1 MSFVRAV
8 VRWGCCS
15 AAIVS
20 LATPAH
26 SADKKPKEAPATSET
41 VPSYYGPQPAT
52 ENIDLT
58 MYARIRDE
66 GFKHS
71 HVMEF
76 GSALA
81 DGIGPRLT
89 GSPNM
94 AKANAWTRDTMT
106 KIGLENAHLED
117 WGEFGMGWQQINTW
131 ARMVSPDPEPLW
143 MQAAPWSPAT
153 NGPVTGEAIYMDI
166 QNEKDLDKFK
176 GKLSGKIVLLG
187 AMRATPDITEPLF
200 HRYTTE
206 ELAEMETYPTG
217 EGRRG
222 GAPNFQQLLAERMR
236 LAALRTAAVK
246 MMAEE
251 HAVAIITPSRDGG
264 DGGGTGIIFDDNGA
278 NVARSAQLKANAVT
292 IPNAVMMIE
301 HYNRLGR
308 LLQNHVPVTLEVNIE
323 TKFTGDNEHGFD
335 TVAEIPGTDPKLKDQ
350 VVMVG
355 GHLDSWISGTGATDN
370 GAGSIMA
377 MEAMRILKA
386 LNIKPKRTIR
396 IALWSGEE
404 QGLCGSRG
412 YVHNHFGGP
421 EGAPLP
427 SCGAAAPVPGQ
438 APAPQPP
445 IKTTKEWETLDAY
458 YNLDNGTGKVR
469 GVYTQE
475 NYAVAP
481 IFRQWIAPLADL
493 GVTAISYRNTGGT
506 DHLSFDAVGLPGF
519 QYIQDPMDYETRTH
533 HSDMDTYD
541 RLHALDL
548 EQGAVLEAIFLYN
561 TSEREAMIPRKP
573 FPRPELERQQS
584 APIPGIFPNSTGAP
598 DDAAGS
604 GRRRQQ

>member
-1 MSFVRAV
+1 MSFVRAF
-8 VRWGCCS
+8 VRSGCCT
-15 AAIVS
+15 ALIAS
-20 LATPAH
+20 LAVPAF
-26 SADKKPKEAPATSET
+26 SADKKPKEAAPAEAT
-41 VPSYYGPQPAT
+41 PSYYGPQPAT

-58 MYARIRDE
+58 MYARIRQE
-66 GFKHS
+66 GFNHS

-76 GSALA
+76 GGALA

-94 AKANAWTRDTMT
+94 AKANAWTRDTLT

-131 ARMVSPDPEPLW
+131 ARIVSPDPEPLW

-153 NGPVTGEAIYMDI
+153 NGPVTGEAVYMDI
-166 QNEKDLDKFK
+166 QSEKDLEKFK
-176 GKLSGKIVLLG
+176 GTLSGKIVLLG
-187 AMRATPDITEPLF
+187 ATRPTPDITEPLF

-222 GAPNFQQLLAERMR
+222 GAPNIQQLLAERAR
-236 LAALRTAAVK
+236 LTALRTAAVK
-246 MMAEE
+246 MMTEE
-251 HAVAIITPSRDGG
+251 HVAAIITPSRDGG
-264 DGGGTGIIFDDNGA
+264 NGGGTGIIFDDNGA
-278 NVARSAQLKANAVT
+278 NIARNAQVKANAVT

-323 TKFTGDNEHGFD
+323 TKFTGDHEHGFD

-377 MEAMRILKA
+377 MEAVRILKA

-404 QGLCGSRG
+404 QGLFGSRG
-412 YVHNHFGGP
+412 YVKNHFGQFEEKPGTPDTFGRQPTGP
-421 EGAPLP
+421 L
-427 SCGAAAPVPGQ
+427 
-438 APAPQPP
+438 
-445 IKTTKEWETLDAY
+445 KTTKEWETLDAY

-493 GVTAISYRNTGGT
+493 GVTTISYRNTGGT

-561 TSEREAMIPRKP
+561 TSEREAMMPRKP
-573 FPRPELERQQS
+573 FPHPELDKEMT
-584 APIPGIFPNSTGAP
+584 APIPGIYPNAVP
-598 DDAAGS
+598 PAK
-604 GRRRQQ
+604 

>member
-1 MSFVRAV
+1 MSFVRAF
-8 VRWGCCS
+8 VRWGCC
-15 AAIVS
+15 
-20 LATPAH
+20 ATAVAGLVIPAYA
-26 SADKKPKEAPATSET
+26 ADKKPKDTAPAEAT
-41 VPSYYGPQPAT
+41 PSYNGPQPAF
-52 ENIDLT
+52 ENVDLT

-143 MQAAPWSPAT
+143 MQAAPWSAAT
-153 NGPVTGEAIYMDI
+153 NGPVTGEAVYMDL
-166 QNEKDLDKFK
+166 QDVKDLDKYK
-176 GKLSGKIVLLG
+176 GTLSGKIVLLG
-187 AMRATPDITEPLF
+187 AMRPTPDITEPLF
-200 HRYTTE
+200 HRYTTA

-217 EGRRG
+217 G
-222 GAPNFQQLLAERMR
+222 GNFDFARFAADRAR
-236 LAALRTAAVK
+236 LTAIRTAALK
-246 MMAEE
+246 MMVEE
-251 HAVAIITPSRDGG
+251 KVAAIITPSRDAR

-278 NVARSAQLKANAVT
+278 NIVRGAQTKDNAVT

-301 HYNRLGR
+301 HYNRIGR
-308 LLQNHVPVTLEVNIE
+308 LLQNHVPVTLEVNID
-323 TKFTGDNEHGFD
+323 TKFTGDHEHGFD

-386 LNIKPKRTIR
+386 IGVKPKRTIR

-412 YVHNHFGGP
+412 YVHIHFGGP

-427 SCGAAAPVPGQ
+427 VCGAAPGGPGQ
-438 APAPQPP
+438 AAAPQPP

-469 GVYTQE
+469 GVYTQG
-475 NYAVAP
+475 NYPVAP

-493 GVTAISYRNTGGT
+493 GVTAISYRDTGGT

-519 QYIQDPMDYETRTH
+519 QFIQDPMDYETRTH
-533 HSDMDTYD
+533 HSDMDTFD

-561 TSEREAMIPRKP
+561 TSEREAMMPRKP
-573 FPRPELERQQS
+573 FPHPELEHQS
-584 APIPGIFPNSTGAP
+584 TQPIPGIYPNSTGAP
-598 DDAAGS
+598 DQTGS
-604 GRRRQQ
+604 GRRQQ